1 MSAISSPA
9 QTVAGRDAAAVPSP
23 ASAAEID
30 ASCRGPLLLA
40 FVCAALWLL
49 TASAL
54 GLVATLKFHSP
65 DFLANC
71 PWFTYGRV
79 HPAALD
85 SLVYGFAAQAGLGVL
100 LWLVCHLG
108 RTRLEFRTGIIVGI
122 LLWNVGV
129 KIGIIGI
136 LAGEN
141 TGFEWLEFPR
151 YALVTLF
158 AAYLLIGLGAMRT
171 FHQRREPVLYI
182 SQWFLL
188 AAVFWFPWIFS
199 TASFLLVWK
208 PVRGTM
214 QTVIDAWYF
223 TNLSK
228 VWLGFIGVAAIF
240 YFIPKLAKRPLHSHY
255 LGIFIFWTLALFGSW
270 GGIPMGSP
278 LPSWIPALSTVAAV
292 LTLVPV
298 LGVAINVRGTAAGEC
313 SAIARNPSA
322 RFILFSVPAFVL
334 AGLSTA
340 ITSVYGVSEVTNF
353 TWFIPAQTQLFLYG
367 FFAMAMFGAIYLIVP
382 RLLGA
387 EFSPKLVN
395 LHFLLAALGIL
406 IYIVPLAIG
415 GISQGTALN
424 TGNGAFFDVMRSSL
438 TFLRASTTGDLLM
451 ALGHLI
457 FLLNLVGLLVRVGRQ
472 AACKAWADNLK
483 TAEVTP

>member
-9 QTVAGRDAAAVPSP
+9 QPEGEAAAVLPP

-30 ASCRGPLLLA
+30 ASCRAPLLLS

-65 DFLANC
+65 NFLANC
-71 PWFTYGRV
+71 AWLTYGRV

-85 SLVYGFAAQAGLGVL
+85 SLVYGFAPQAGLGVL

-108 RTRLEFRTGIIVGI
+108 RTRLDFRPGIIAGI

-129 KIGIIGI
+129 KIGILGI
-136 LAGEN
+136 IAGEN
-141 TGFEWLEFPR
+141 TGFEWLEMPR
-151 YALVTLF
+151 YALVMMF

-171 FHQRREPVLYI
+171 FHQRREPALYI

-208 PVRGTM
+208 PVRGAM
-214 QTVIDAWYF
+214 QAVVDAWYF
-223 TNLSK
+223 NNLSK
-228 VWLGFIGVAAIF
+228 VWLGFIGLAAIF

-255 LGIFIFWTLALFGSW
+255 LGIFIFWTFALFGSW
-270 GGIPMGSP
+270 GGIPMGAP
-278 LPSWIPALSTVAAV
+278 LPAWIPALSTVAAV

-298 LGVAINVRGTAAGEC
+298 LGVVINVRGTAAAEYFTLT
-313 SAIARNPSA
+313 RNPSA
-322 RFILFSVPAFVL
+322 RFFLFSVPAFVL
-334 AGLSTA
+334 AGLSAA
-340 ITSVYGVSEVTNF
+340 ITSLYGVSEVTNF
-353 TWFIPAQTQLFLYG
+353 TWLIPAQTQLFLYG

-387 EFSPKLVN
+387 EFSPKLVT
-395 LHFLLAALGIL
+395 LHFLLAASGII
-406 IYIVPLAIG
+406 IYVAPLAIG

-424 TGNGAFFDVMRSSL
+424 TGSGAFFDVMRSSL
-438 TFLRASTTGDLLM
+438 IYLRASTAGDLLM
-451 ALGHLI
+451 ALGHLV

-483 TAEVTP
+483 PAEATP

>member
-9 QTVAGRDAAAVPSP
+9 QPETGDTATPPP

-30 ASCRGPLLLA
+30 ASCRAPLLLL

-49 TASAL
+49 TASGF

-71 PWFTYGRV
+71 AWFTYGRV
-79 HPAALD
+79 HPASLD
-85 SLVYGFAAQAGLGVL
+85 ALVYGFAAQAGLGVL

-108 RTRLEFRTGIIVGI
+108 RTRLDFRPGIVAGI

-129 KIGIIGI
+129 KLGILGI

-141 TGFEWLEFPR
+141 TGFEWLEMPR
-151 YALVTLF
+151 YALVTMF
-158 AAYLLIGLGAMRT
+158 GAYLLIGLGAMRT
-171 FHQRREPVLYI
+171 FHQRREPGLYI

-199 TASFLLVWK
+199 AAGFLLAAK
-208 PVRGTM
+208 PVRGAM
-214 QTVIDAWYF
+214 QAVVDAWYF
-223 TNLSK
+223 NNLTK
-228 VWLGFIGVAAIF
+228 VWLGFIGLAAIF

-270 GGIPMGSP
+270 GGIPMGAP
-278 LPSWIPALSTVAAV
+278 LPAWIPALSTVAAV

-298 LGVAINVRGTAAGEC
+298 LGVAMNVRGTAAGEC
-313 SAIARNPSA
+313 SALARNPSA
-322 RFILFSVPAFVL
+322 RFILFSVAAYVI

-353 TWFIPAQTQLFLYG
+353 TWLVPAQTQLFLYG
-367 FFAMAMFGAIYLIVP
+367 FFAMAMFGSIYLIVP
-382 RLLGA
+382 RLLGV
-387 EFSPKLVN
+387 EFSPRLVG
-395 LHFLLAALGIL
+395 LHFWLAALGIV
-406 IYIVPLAIG
+406 IYAVPLAVG
-415 GISQGTALN
+415 GVVQGTALN
-424 TGNGAFFDVMRSSL
+424 LGSGPFFDIMRSSL

-451 ALGHLI
+451 ALGHLV
-457 FLLNLVGLLVRVGRQ
+457 FLLNLAGLLARVARQ
-472 AACKAWADNLK
+472 ALRQACADNLK
-483 TAEVTP
+483 PAEATP